1 MAFMDLYKKYMYG
14 ETTRPDYMVSEE
26 TGDFI
31 SPQQVTQGLFGTGGE
46 SGAGGLI
53 DFQKMNNQ
61 EGGLLSNIPQTA
73 LLGSAIFGQGI
84 QGKDPFSAL
93 LPAVTQ
99 TAQLQKLMTPKVGK
113 PSTYI
118 NKQTGIR
125 ELVTPQQ
132 YAANPGLYLPDTKT
146 PLISMDREK
155 KYDELR
161 GAQEA
166 KSYGQI
172 QDAAVTAQDNI
183 TNYEMVGA
191 LKQNIN
197 TGAFGSQLLNAAKF
211 GKRLGVNTDWITK
224 TDPNGNVSLRDGIA
238 NAETLEVLQV
248 QFALEK
254 IQKTK
259 GAISDT
265 EFKKFLDTSPG
276 LSMTSDGIDTLT
288 VVNKALARRDIT
300 KAELASKWESENG
313 RLGNQAKIEYGKMN
327 FKSYM
332 NKWAK
337 DNPVVSD
344 DFLKKMDEISKR
356 GSELYS
362 ENNVFK
368 VNGVLYR
375 ELRDGTTIR
384 VSGLN

>member
-1 MAFMDLYKKYMYG
+1 
-14 ETTRPDYMVSEE
+14 VEE
-26 TGDFI
+26 L
-31 SPQQVTQGLFGTGGE
+31 QVYLVTGGE
-46 SGAGGLI
+46 KSGGLI
-53 DFQKMNNQ
+53 DFNKMNNQ
-61 EGGLLSNIPQTA
+61 PGGLLQNIPQTA
-73 LLGSAIFGQGI
+73 LLGSALFGQGM

-99 TAQLQKLMTPKVGK
+99 TAQLQQYMTPKKKDRKIFKGADGFNYYEDTKERVLPDVIAK
-113 PSTYI
+113 PS
-118 NKQTGIR
+118 Q
-125 ELVTPQQ
+125 
-132 YAANPGLYLPDTKT
+132 

-166 KSYGQI
+166 KSYGEI

-259 GAISDT
+259 GSISDT

-300 KAELASKWESENG
+300 KAELASQWESDNG
-313 RLGNQAKIEYGKMN
+313 RLGNQAKTEYGKMN

-362 ENNVFK
+362 KNNVFE

-375 ELRDGTTIR
+375 ELKDGTTLRI
-384 VSGLN
+384 SGLK

>member
-1 MAFMDLYKKYMYG
+1 MSRLTDLYKRVMYG
-14 ETTRPDYMVSEE
+14 QAGMYGNHAEKS
-26 TGDFI
+26 
-31 SPQQVTQGLFGTGGE
+31 GLFGTGGE
-46 SGAGGLI
+46 KTGGLI
-53 DFQKMNNQ
+53 DFNKMNNQ
-61 EGGLLSNIPQTA
+61 PGGLLQNIPQTA
-73 LLGSAIFGQGI
+73 LLGSALFGQGM

-99 TAQLQKLMTPKVGK
+99 TAQLQQYMTPKKKDRKIFKGADGFNYYEDTKERVLPDVIAK
-113 PSTYI
+113 PS
-118 NKQTGIR
+118 Q
-125 ELVTPQQ
+125 
-132 YAANPGLYLPDTKT
+132 

-166 KSYGQI
+166 KSYGEI

-259 GAISDT
+259 GSISDT

-300 KAELASKWESENG
+300 KAELASQWESDNG
-313 RLGNQAKIEYGKMN
+313 RLGNQAKTEYGKMN

-362 ENNVFK
+362 KNNVFE

-375 ELRDGTTIR
+375 ELKDGTTLRI
-384 VSGLN
+384 SGLK

>member
-1 MAFMDLYKKYMYG
+1 MPRDYDYLRNKY
-14 ETTRPDYMVSEE
+14 
-26 TGDFI
+26 
-31 SPQQVTQGLFGTGGE
+31 QQLQGLLNTPIGQ
-46 SGAGGLI
+46 S
-53 DFQKMNNQ
+53 Q
-61 EGGLLSNIPQTA
+61 GGLLSNIPQGA

-93 LPAVTQ
+93 LPAALQ
-99 TAQLQKLMTPKVGK
+99 TAQLQKYMTPKDLRTTLQKNLEAAGLKKGTPEYNQALMQNVNPQKKERKIVKAADGFNYYEDTGERVLPDVIAK
-113 PSTYI
+113 PS
-118 NKQTGIR
+118 Q
-125 ELVTPQQ
+125 
-132 YAANPGLYLPDTKT
+132 
-146 PLISMDREK
+146 PLISMEREK

-161 GAQEA
+161 GEQEA
-166 KSYGQI
+166 TSYGKI
-172 QDAAVTAQDNI
+172 QDAAETAQDNI

-288 VVNKALARRDIT
+288 VVNKALARRDIK
-300 KAELASKWESENG
+300 KAELASQWEAENG
-313 RLGNQAKIEYGKMN
+313 RLGNQAETEYGKMN

-344 DFLKKMDEISKR
+344 DFLKKMDEISQR

-362 ENNVFK
+362 ESNVFE

-375 ELRDGTTIR
+375 ELRDGTTLRI
-384 VSGLN
+384 SGLK